1 MLRPRDDD
9 LFKDSTM
16 TFGEHLEELRASL
29 MKAVLSIGI
38 GTIIGFF
45 LGQRVVDVIT
55 APLQRA
61 LVNYYQARY
70 WDYYQTWS
78 QQQQAAGKTPPYSLQ
93 EAEHLL
99 FDRGLIY
106 QIHYVHPHVVAG
118 TLRAYWRDHPQAA
131 GEPNGNAVGQA
142 PARAGRSEHTAER
155 KQSSGK
161 GARDAGGRQSQI
173 RGDKHPGSSRRNEA
187 GADGSSDSGGQRD
200 GARHAGTGRDGGR
213 HDRPQQPGARQPSP
227 EIAGGIEQGDAA
239 TMQQADESSLLPL
252 FAWYPLRE
260 DSRIKPSTLGAPE
273 GFMIYLKASLVVGII
288 ISSPFA
294 FYFIWSFIAAG
305 LYPHEKRYVYV
316 FAPFSL
322 MLFLSGAALAYFFV
336 FGPVLNFLF
345 DFNRSLGLE
354 VDLRISEWLSFVL
367 LLPLGFGVSFQL
379 PLVMLFLE
387 RLGIL
392 SVQAYLAKWRIA
404 VMVIVVLSAVLTPAD
419 PISVW
424 FMLVPLLCLYFGG
437 ILLCKWMPR
446 IRRPA

>member
-29 MKAVLSIGI
+29 MKAVISIGI
-38 GTIIGFF
+38 GTVIGFF
-45 LGQRVVDVIT
+45 LGQRVVDAIT

-61 LVNYYQARY
+61 LISYYEYSA
-70 WDYYQTWS
+70 WEYYKTWS
-78 QQQQAAGKTPPYSLQ
+78 QQQQAAGMTPPYSLA
-93 EAEHLL
+93 EVEHLL
-99 FDRGLIY
+99 FDKKLIY
-106 QIHYVHPHVVAG
+106 QIHHLHPQVVASA
-118 TLRAYWRDHPQAA
+118 LAEYQRAHPQLQNAGASENGGAQPQAKGRDDAA
-131 GEPNGNAVGQA
+131 AEPKRRAVENTTG
-142 PARAGRSEHTAER
+142 HT
-155 KQSSGK
+155 SGK
-161 GARDAGGRQSQI
+161 AGQPSQSERLRHSGEASGATGGKQADRS
-173 RGDKHPGSSRRNEA
+173 PSS
-187 GADGSSDSGGQRD
+187 
-200 GARHAGTGRDGGR
+200 AGTRG
-213 HDRPQQPGARQPSP
+213 
-227 EIAGGIEQGDAA
+227 EQSGDAA
-239 TMQQADESSLLPL
+239 VATQADETTLLPL
-252 FAWYPLRE
+252 FAWYPLKE
-260 DSRIKPSTLGAPE
+260 DPRIRPTTLGAPE

-305 LYPHEKRYVYV
+305 LYPHEKRYVYI

-322 MLFLSGAALAYFFV
+322 GLFLSGAALAYFFV

-354 VDLRISEWLSFVL
+354 PDLRISEWLSFVL
-367 LLPLGFGVSFQL
+367 LLPLGFGISFQL

-392 SVQAYLAKWRIA
+392 SVEAYLSKWRIA

-419 PISVW
+419 PVSVW

-446 IRRPA
+446 ARRPA

>member
-29 MKAVLSIGI
+29 MKAVLSIAI

-45 LGQRVVDVIT
+45 LGQSVVDVIT
-55 APLQRA
+55 APLQKA

-106 QIHYVHPHVVAG
+106 QIHYVHPHVVAN
-118 TLRAYWRDHPQAA
+118 TLRAYWGEHPGAT
-131 GEPNGNAVGQA
+131 GEPNGNAAGQTRGGTRRSEPAVGKDKSSQA
-142 PARAGRSEHTAER
+142 GSQHSRPSRVEGADARERAGGAA
-155 KQSSGK
+155 KQ
-161 GARDAGGRQSQI
+161 R
-173 RGDKHPGSSRRNEA
+173 
-187 GADGSSDSGGQRD
+187 
-200 GARHAGTGRDGGR
+200 
-213 HDRPQQPGARQPSP
+213 
-227 EIAGGIEQGDAA
+227 
-239 TMQQADESSLLPL
+239 ADESSLIPL
-252 FAWYPLRE
+252 FAWYPLS
-260 DSRIKPSTLGAPE
+260 DDARIKPSTLGAPE
-273 GFMIYLKASLVVGII
+273 GFMIYLKASLVVGIV

-336 FGPVLNFLF
+336 FGPVLTFLF

-392 SVQAYLAKWRIA
+392 SVQTYLAKWRIA

>member
-29 MKAVLSIGI
+29 MKAVLSISI

-70 WDYYQTWS
+70 WDYYQTWF
-78 QQQQAAGKTPPYSLQ
+78 QQQQAAGKTPSYSLQ

-99 FDRGLIY
+99 FERGLIY

-118 TLRAYWRDHPQAA
+118 SLRAYWREHPDAA
-131 GEPNGNAVGQA
+131 GEPNGNALGKA
-142 PARAGRSEHTAER
+142 PWGTRRSDRAVAKDESSQSGAE
-155 KQSSGK
+155 QP
-161 GARDAGGRQSQI
+161 QPQ
-173 RGDKHPGSSRRNEA
+173 PT
-187 GADGSSDSGGQRD
+187 GADRADTIEDANAS
-200 GARHAGTGRDGGR
+200 ARRR
-213 HDRPQQPGARQPSP
+213 
-227 EIAGGIEQGDAA
+227 
-239 TMQQADESSLLPL
+239 ADESSLVPL
-252 FAWYPLRE
+252 FAWYPLSE

-294 FYFIWSFIAAG
+294 FYFIWSFVAAG
-305 LYPHEKRYVYV
+305 LYPHEKRYAYV